1 MMQQEYSIVIIDTS
15 CLILLSKID
24 ELDLLKEV
32 FKEIY
37 TTNDVLLEFGNPLPS
52 WILVKSPTNKNYQ
65 NLLELEIDKGEASAI
80 SLNLEIA
87 KSIIILD
94 DLKARK
100 IAKRLNHAYSGTFG
114 VIIKAKK
121 LGIIKSVKP
130 ILEKIR
136 STNFRFSE
144 SIFDIVL
151 HEANEY

>member
-1 MMQQEYSIVIIDTS
+1 MQQEYSIVIIDTS

-80 SLNLEIA
+80 SLIESLEFFFWGPGMTLIP
-87 KSIIILD
+87 KLYKLFKLNSQCLSFFNGCLEGLLKMSWVKFFPMISSVSK
-94 DLKARK
+94 DLFQA
-100 IAKRLNHAYSGTFG
+100 
-114 VIIKAKK
+114 
-121 LGIIKSVKP
+121 
-130 ILEKIR
+130 
-136 STNFRFSE
+136 
-144 SIFDIVL
+144 D
-151 HEANEY
+151 